1 MSSILK
7 ALKKAE
13 NDNAT
18 RRPDELRIDTEIL
31 RTNKNSQFS
40 SPGVLMASL
49 LLMAFGAAATYL
61 YMIPDKKSE
70 QSIPNSSTVS
80 GQKQQL
86 VSSTQN
92 VKTEELPPDIVV
104 APAEQQII
112 SEGVRAQKHLPSS
125 QKATVPVVPKQP
137 IMSERPVLPTE
148 RANLVPSL
156 QNSSNVPAIRVNGIA
171 FQDDGLGTIA
181 MINGEP
187 LSKGE
192 IIAGVKVEEIYKNR
206 VKFSYNGEV
215 FEVPMGQSNR

>member
-70 QSIPNSSTVS
+70 QPIPNSSTVS

-112 SEGVRAQKHLPSS
+112 SEGVRAQKQLPSS
-125 QKATVPVVPKQP
+125 QKATVPTVPKQP